1 MKPSSETIPPPLKNR
16 ALTLLWDSHH
26 FKETLTFLLPL
37 LLFSTSL
44 HLFMTHLL
52 TLVYNLAPF
61 FSPVLL
67 SIFSYLVRSLFAF
80 HLPSPSMKRDINQ
93 YNHRSP
99 GVKEFVDVLEAFF

>member
-1 MKPSSETIPPPLKNR
+1 MKPSSETIPPIKKQSSYAPLGFTPLQRNPDLPTSS
-16 ALTLLWDSHH
+16 APLQHFFTPLYDS
-26 FKETLTFLLPL
+26 LTF
-37 LLFSTSL
+37 
-44 HLFMTHLL
+44 
-52 TLVYNLAPF
+52 VYNLAPF